1 MKNLLASAEKAAK
14 AAGAIIKNRF
24 ETDFQVDLK
33 GPGDLVTEVDRACED
48 KIRSILAEEH
58 PEIAF
63 WGEESGSTDRNA
75 TYSWVVDPLD
85 GTKNFVHGY
94 PFVAVSIGLVRN
106 SHPILGV
113 VYDPLRDEL
122 FSAYEGRG
130 TTLNG
135 RPVSVSQTS
144 KVNDALIVT
153 ALNSMPKRQ
162 MELIWQAC
170 MYCQG
175 VRRGGAAA
183 LDLAQIAAGRV
194 DAAWEWSL
202 HPWDL
207 AAAYVLITEAQ
218 GTVTQPDG
226 KPFDLHAGRVLATN
240 TNLHRAFSAMV
251 NSSAE
256 ASPKSP

>member
-1 MKNLLASAEKAAK
+1 MKRELESQLAAAEKAAR

-24 ETDFQVDLK
+24 ETDFQVALK

-48 KIRSILAEEH
+48 KIRSILAETH

-94 PFVAVSIGLVRN
+94 PFVAVSIGLIRN

-113 VYDPLRDEL
+113 IYDPLRNEL
-122 FSAYEGRG
+122 FSAAEEAGA
-130 TTLNG
+130 TLNE
-135 RPVSVSQTS
+135 RPITVSRTDSMQDAMVVTS
-144 KVNDALIVT
+144 
-153 ALNSMPKRQ
+153 LNSMPQHR
-162 MELIWQAC
+162 MDLVSQAC
-170 MYCQG
+170 TYCQG

-183 LDLAQIAAGRV
+183 LDLAQIAAGRI

-202 HPWDL
+202 CPWDL
-207 AAAYVLITEAQ
+207 AAAYVIITEAQ

-226 KPFDLHAGRVLATN
+226 RPFDLHSGQVLASN
-240 TNLHRAFSAMV
+240 TNLHPAFIHLI
-251 NSSAE
+251 NQ
-256 ASPKSP
+256 

>member
-1 MKNLLASAEKAAK
+1 MSNLLEKQLASAEKAAR

-33 GPGDLVTEVDRACED
+33 GAGDLVTEVDRACEA
-48 KIRSILAEEH
+48 KIKSLLADEH
-58 PEIAF
+58 PDIAF
-63 WGEESGSTDRNA
+63 WGEESGSTDRHA

-94 PFVAVSIGLVRN
+94 PFVAVAIGLVRD

-113 VYDPLRDEL
+113 VYDPLRDEM
-122 FSAYEGRG
+122 FSAFEGRG

-135 RPVSVSQTS
+135 RPVTVSKTNR
-144 KVNDALIVT
+144 VNEALIVT
-153 ALNSMPKRQ
+153 ALNSMPGHQ
-162 MELIWQAC
+162 MELIWKAC
-170 MYCQG
+170 MFCQG

-202 HPWDL
+202 QPWDL

-226 KPFDLHAGRVLATN
+226 KPFDVHAGRVLASN
-240 TNLHRAFSAMV
+240 TNLHRALSAFI
-251 NSSAE
+251 ND
-256 ASPKSP
+256 